1 MPMISKISFTW
12 LTFVL
17 LRTKKCWWTKRFL
30 VSWVLSFKLQTCPRY
45 AILLCCR
52 NQCKLRITLY
62 FLNCFLHRDR
72 IIIGW
77 FRHSGNLGPWPKTG
91 YVQYVYSNGPHVIQL
106 LIRWPIIVKTVYR
119 EKSSNLTHKKHIWVM
134 LQLKIAI
141 FLIYLYIG
149 IVRGGQSLKN
159 CVSLIPVIGH
169 PSFRAC
175 NSICLLNLT

>member
-1 MPMISKISFTW
+1 
-12 LTFVL
+12 
-17 LRTKKCWWTKRFL
+17 
-30 VSWVLSFKLQTCPRY
+30 
-45 AILLCCR
+45 
-52 NQCKLRITLY
+52 
-62 FLNCFLHRDR
+62 
-72 IIIGW
+72 
-77 FRHSGNLGPWPKTG
+77 
-91 YVQYVYSNGPHVIQL
+91 
-106 LIRWPIIVKTVYR
+106 
-119 EKSSNLTHKKHIWVM
+119 M